1 MTFPFKTFFTRGS
14 QTPVTPAASNE
25 ITTKDIPYLRKTI
38 PTRSLLDRINPHK
51 YVPAVNTD
59 VRRHR

>member
-14 QTPVTPAASNE
+14 QVPVTPAVSNDK
-25 ITTKDIPYLRKTI
+25 TTKDIPYLRKAI
-38 PTRSLLDRINPHK
+38 PTRSLTDQNNPHK
-51 YVPAVNTD
+51 YVPAANTD

>member
-14 QTPVTPAASNE
+14 QTPVTPAVSNE
-25 ITTKDIPYLRKTI
+25 CTAKDIPYLRKAI
-38 PTRSLLDRINPHK
+38 PTRSLLDRNNPHV
-51 YVPAVNTD
+51 YVPAANTD